1 MTGRVALLLVGC
13 SVVVFLLMNASM
25 GTSDAIDNFA
35 RYENRS
41 NAYAIALSGANI
53 AANLLYFNK
62 FYQGTYKENMD
73 FQGGTLSIVV
83 ERIGDCTRVTSSGTY
98 PASGSDQLTE
108 QVVSNFSPGYYDRF
122 VLLTD
127 NDPGSIP
134 WTTYDTANGNLH
146 SNNTLTIDHYSGN
159 PVMPVFNGAV
169 TATKSINIT
178 PGTKPVFSQPPQTG
192 MIVEFPTDFDPVT
205 EVPFLPGGVD
215 WNRSYLINNGNTL
228 VSREQLHLQ
237 FFVDGS
243 GQQMVRYFRSDVRTS
258 NNGYG
263 DFRATDSVVN
273 APASGIIYAPGVD
286 VFVEGTVKQKLSVL
300 CTPKATGTGG
310 NIFVT
315 NDLVCNTDP
324 TKDPNSPDFI
334 GLLAYNNVVI
344 ANTKNDNATNSGTNR
359 VKIQASIVAL
369 KGGLT
374 GADNVTR
381 QRQILDIYGSITQS
395 VRKGVGSGSSA
406 IGSASGGFMKH
417 YYYDARFINDHA
429 LLMPKTPLLSLDS
442 FLVRRGSN

>member
-1 MTGRVALLLVGC
+1 MTGRGALLLVGC

-53 AANLLYFNK
+53 AGDLLYFNK
-62 FYQGTYKENMD
+62 FYEGTYRDKLA

-83 ERIGDCTRVTSSGTY
+83 ERIGDLTRVTSSGTY
-98 PASGSDQLTE
+98 PASGLDQVTE
-108 QVVSNFSPGYYDRF
+108 EVVSNFSPGYYDRF

-146 SNNTLTIDHYSGN
+146 SNNTLTIDHYGGN

-169 TATKSINIT
+169 SAAKSINIT

-205 EVPFLPGGVD
+205 APPFLPGGAD
-215 WNRSYLINNGNTL
+215 WNTSYQINNGNTL

-237 FFVDGS
+237 FFIDGS
-243 GQQMVRYFRSDVRTS
+243 GQQMVRYFGNDVRLT

-263 DFRATDSVVN
+263 DFRATDSVVS
-273 APASGIIYAPGVD
+273 APANGIIYAPGVD
-286 VFVEGTVKQKLSVL
+286 VFVEGTVEQKLSIL

-315 NDLVCNTDP
+315 NDLVCKTNP
-324 TKDPNSPDFI
+324 TEYSSSPDYI

-344 ANTKNDNATNSGTNR
+344 ANTKNDDATNSGSNR

-374 GADNVTR
+374 AADNITR
-381 QRQILDIYGSITQS
+381 KRQILDIYGSITQA

-417 YYYDARFINDHA
+417 YYYDARLINNHA
-429 LLMPKTPLLSLDS
+429 LLMPKTPLLCLDS

>member
-1 MTGRVALLLVGC
+1 MTGRLALFLVG
-13 SVVVFLLMNASM
+13 STVAVFLLMNASM

-35 RYENRS
+35 RYEHRS
-41 NAYAIALSGANI
+41 NAYAIALSGSNI

-62 FYQGTYKENMD
+62 FYQGTYRDDID
-73 FQGGTLSIVV
+73 FQGGKLSILV
-83 ERIGDCTRVTSSGTY
+83 ERIGDGARVTSRGTY
-98 PASGSDQLTE
+98 PATGREEVTE
-108 QVVSNFSPGYYDRF
+108 EVVSNFSPGYYDRF
-122 VLLTD
+122 VVLTD

-169 TATKSINIT
+169 SATKSINIT
-178 PGTKPVFSQPPQTG
+178 SGTNPVFSQPPQTG
-192 MIVEFPTDFDPVT
+192 MIVEFPTAFDPVA
-205 EVPFLPGGVD
+205 EPPFLPGAVD
-215 WNRSYLINNGNTL
+215 WNMSYQIDNGNTL

-237 FFVDGS
+237 FFIDGS
-243 GQQMVRYFRSDVRTS
+243 DQMVRYFSEKRAT

-263 DFRATDSVVN
+263 DFRVTDSVLST
-273 APASGIIYAPGVD
+273 PSSGIVYTPGVD
-286 VFVEGTVKQKLSVL
+286 VFVEGTVQGKLSVL
-300 CTPKATGTGG
+300 CTPSATGTGG

-324 TKDPNSPDFI
+324 RTNSNSADYI
-334 GLLAYNNVVI
+334 GLLAYNNIVI
-344 ANTKNDNATNSGTNR
+344 ANTKNDNATTSGSNR
-359 VKIQASIVAL
+359 VTIQASIVAL
-369 KGGLT
+369 KGGVT
-374 GADNVTR
+374 AADNITR

-395 VRKGVGSGSSA
+395 LRKGVGSGSSA
-406 IGSASGGFMKH
+406 IGSSSGGFMKH
-417 YYYDARFINDHA
+417 YYYDARLINNHA